1 MCRSLSKCVALEN
14 MRFLADFSNFGS
26 ILGSPG
32 PSKKSP
38 QNGKKS
44 KKTLLERIGCSMVA
58 LGGFGERFG
67 RVLGGFWVG
76 FGWILGGFL
85 NFWARFCI
93 DFLELSARVRE

>member
-1 MCRSLSKCVALEN
+1 
-14 MRFLADFSNFGS
+14 MRFFADFSNFGS
-26 ILGSPG
+26 ILGGPD
-32 PSKKSP
+32 PSKKC
-38 QNGKKS
+38 QKIEKIE

-67 RVLGGFWVG
+67 KILGGVWED